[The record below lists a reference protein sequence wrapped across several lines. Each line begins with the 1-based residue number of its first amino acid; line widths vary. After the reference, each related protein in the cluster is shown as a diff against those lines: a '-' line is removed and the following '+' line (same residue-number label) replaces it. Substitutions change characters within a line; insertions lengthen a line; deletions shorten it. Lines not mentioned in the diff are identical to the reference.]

1 MTSVTSA
8 GSGTLSSSPSY
19 RLLNAQISPLATAL
33 EMNSRSNCLLPTGLA
48 RSHSI
53 SICSFSA
60 AVKDISN
67 TWDSIAF
74 RTSLVRCKRY
84 RSGRRLARAKRQ
96 DGRSSAA
103 RLAHARRPI
112 FARCRAQSIQAN
124 SVEYSAICLTT
135 RCLRRGPRR
144 PDRLAGAAGARGRRS
159 PLSPAADQQKTQQF
173 LAIGAKLCSSFVL
186 TILAK
191 ENAARA
197 RLSRNRSANRALRP
211 STDLRAA
218 RPLEIRAGATHRR
231 CSQPRRVAR
240 RDRGAGRVRREADA
254 RHHLRPPGLGS
265 GARPMPHPAE
275 PFAAIQVGRLNEAP
289 LVAFAMTGATSRR
302 PTGWRQSS
310 ASSTAIMGL
319 LSPPSA
325 AAPSRR
331 VPGRPPEGPRPMAG
345 RCSAAPSLRRETVE
359 RFDGRPRHD
368 LILRSP
374 RSGRLEGRSRRRRRA
389 RWSLLRDLTPAA
401 PLLRTRRQGRTAAT
415 LSVTVARKFRRKP
428 LKKLIPRPAFQRPPK
443 PSAARMRRDRGPA
456 RPPLT
461 RSGETRRRPT
471 ITGKSGAN
479 P

>member
-1 MTSVTSA
+1 MRRHMSNISMTSVTSA

-74 RTSLVRCKRY
+74 RTSCVRCKLY

-159 PLSPAADQQKTQQF
+159 PLSPAAAQQKTQQF

-186 TILAK
+186 ILLAK
-191 ENAARA
+191 ENAA
-197 RLSRNRSANRALRP
+197 P
-211 STDLRAA
+211 C
-218 RPLEIRAGATHRR
+218 PLVSKPL
-231 CSQPRRVAR
+231 SQPRPPIRQRTCAPRALLKFEREQLIVDVLNRGVSLAEIAARVGLSEKRMRAIIC
-240 RDRGAGRVRREADA
+240 DPPDWD
-254 RHHLRPPGLGS
+254 PGL
-265 GARPMPHPAE
+265 
-275 PFAAIQVGRLNEAP
+275 AP
-289 LVAFAMTGATSRR
+289 CRIR
-302 PTGWRQSS
+302 
-310 ASSTAIMGL
+310 
-319 LSPPSA
+319 
-325 AAPSRR
+325 PSR
-331 VPGRPPEGPRPMAG
+331 
-345 RCSAAPSLRRETVE
+345 SQ
-359 RFDGRPRHD
+359 
-368 LILRSP
+368 
-374 RSGRLEGRSRRRRRA
+374 RSR
-389 RWSLLRDLTPAA
+389 
-401 PLLRTRRQGRTAAT
+401 
-415 LSVTVARKFRRKP
+415 
-428 LKKLIPRPAFQRPPK
+428 
-443 PSAARMRRDRGPA
+443 SAV
-456 RPPLT
+456 
-461 RSGETRRRPT
+461 STRRR
-471 ITGKSGAN
+471 SSRSR
-479 P
+479 

>member
-8 GSGTLSSSPSY
+8 GSGTLSSSSSY

-33 EMNSRSNCLLPTGLA
+33 EINSRSNCLLPTGLA

-74 RTSLVRCKRY
+74 RTSRVRCKRY

-135 RCLRRGPRR
+135 RCLRRGPRW
-144 PDRLAGAAGARGRRS
+144 PDQLAGAAGARRRRS
-159 PLSPAADQQKTQQF
+159 PLSPAAGQQKTQQF

-197 RLSRNRSANRALRP
+197 RLSRNRSANRALR
-211 STDLRAA
+211 SSADLRAA

-240 RDRGAGRVRREADA
+240 QDRGAGGVKREADA

-265 GARPMPHPAE
+265 RGSPH
-275 PFAAIQVGRLNEAP
+275 AASGRA
-289 LVAFAMTGATSRR
+289 VRSD
-302 PTGWRQSS
+302 
-310 ASSTAIMGL
+310 
-319 LSPPSA
+319 
-325 AAPSRR
+325 
-331 VPGRPPEGPRPMAG
+331 PGRPSQRG
-345 RCSAAPSLRRETVE
+345 AARRV
-359 RFDGRPRHD
+359 RDDGRKPRGGRPGGDNH
-368 LILRSP
+368 P
-374 RSGRLEGRSRRRRRA
+374 RARPLSWGFCRRRA
-389 RWSLLRDLTPAA
+389 
-401 PLLRTRRQGRTAAT
+401 
-415 LSVTVARKFRRKP
+415 
-428 LKKLIPRPAFQRPPK
+428 
-443 PSAARMRRDRGPA
+443 
-456 RPPLT
+456 PPLRAVVFRGVRRRGHGLWRDGALQRRACGARRWRDWMDGRAT
-461 RSGETRRRPT
+461 TSSRGAREAGISKDARGGAVVPAGASLETRRLRRRSSGRGGRGERRPR
-471 ITGKSGAN
+471 
-479 P
+479 